1 MLLKPEDFQ
10 PKMLGTAKIEDFP
23 VIPAAAIHQNLRLP
37 MMSALKGGIN
47 PAENSAVPIHLMCS
61 LLHTLEVLQRDSS
74 RLLQILV
81 VLRKKSKFT
90 DEDLVTEDV
99 HVKNLLEVIRQT
111 AEAQEAEADENKE

>member
-10 PKMLGTAKIEDFP
+10 HKMLGTAKIEDFP
-23 VIPAAAIHQNLRLP
+23 VIPADAIHQNLRLP
-37 MMSALKGGIN
+37 MMSALQGGIN

-81 VLRKKSKFT
+81 VLHLKLTS
-90 DEDLVTEDV
+90 
-99 HVKNLLEVIRQT
+99 
-111 AEAQEAEADENKE
+111 